1 MRQSKTIRRGFSL
14 LEMMLVLL
22 IMSTLVGIVAINL
35 RGQGERANQRTTY
48 ITMRQV
54 EDALDQYYMDNKTY
68 PSVEEGLPALVPAY
82 LKEVPTDG
90 WKNEFEYYYPTG
102 DPDRPFDIISIG
114 PDKMSGTADDISVWD
129 EQE

>member
-1 MRQSKTIRRGFSL
+1 MRTKTSRRGFSL

-35 RGQGERANQRTTY
+35 RGQGERANKRTTY

-68 PSVEEGLPALVPAY
+68 PRPDEGGLSLLVPAY
-82 LKEVPTDG
+82 LKEVPEDG
-90 WKNEFEYYYPTG
+90 WKNELEYYYPTG
-102 DPDRPFDIISIG
+102 LENQPFEIISVG
-114 PDKMSGTADDISVWD
+114 PDKVSGTADDMSNWD
-129 EQE
+129 EAE